1 VCEDVCGILGFVI
14 AEVIAT
20 YGRHLLLQDVTG
32 ARYKARPLGRKLE
45 IVCGDQVECSFQGE
59 ELLVSGTLP
68 RASLLRRATLRSH
81 SEALAANLTRM
92 AVVVAPLPVPDLFLV
107 DRYLCAA
114 ECAGIDGLVVLNKN
128 DLPGAA
134 EARTALQ
141 AYEALGYAVVA
152 ASTHQTSTR
161 DDLPPAPGIEP
172 LREALHEGTTIL
184 VGQSGVG
191 KSSLTQRLAPGAE
204 GVAVGDLVRD
214 VEGRHTTTASCLY
227 ECEGGGRIMDSPG
240 VRDFAPAIDDL
251 DGATLGFREVARLAG
266 RCRFLDCRHMQEPG
280 CAVRDAVEAG
290 TMDARRYESYR
301 RLRRLYEQLW
311 EQRPERERAARR
323 HRT

>member
-1 VCEDVCGILGFVI
+1 VI

-20 YGRHLLLQDVTG
+20 YGRHLLLQDATG

-45 IVCGDQVECSFQGE
+45 IVCGDRVQCAFQGN

-68 RASLLRRATLRSH
+68 RSSLLRRATLRAD

-92 AVVVAPLPVPDLFLV
+92 AVVIAPLPAPDLFLV

-114 ECAGIDGLVVLNKN
+114 ECAGIDALVVLNKN
-128 DLPGAA
+128 DLPQAA
-134 EARTALQ
+134 AAQESLQ
-141 AYEALGYAVVA
+141 AYAALGYELLSVNTQQPAGEAVATGTARLHDV
-152 ASTHQTSTR
+152 
-161 DDLPPAPGIEP
+161 
-172 LREALHEGTTIL
+172 LRNGTTIF

-191 KSSLTQRLAPGAE
+191 KSSLTRLVAPSAAD
-204 GVAVGDLVRD
+204 VAVGELVRD
-214 VEGRHTTTASCLY
+214 EEGRHTTTASCLY
-227 ECEGGGRIMDSPG
+227 ECAGGGRIMDSPG

-251 DGATLGFREVARLAG
+251 DGATLGFREVARLAAS
-266 RCRFLDCRHMQEPG
+266 CRFQDCRHMQEPG
-280 CAVRDAVEAG
+280 CAVRAATDDG

-311 EQRPERERAARR
+311 ERRPQRERAARR
-323 HRT
+323 HP